1 MEALLNDLRE
11 YWSVDEGR
19 VDELA
24 AIDSNDILAK
34 TLGYLQSAVAESGAV
49 ITDDPLPVVRA
60 EQYPL
65 TLLFQNLIGNAIK
78 YSRRGYNSAHPDI
91 GSAGHHCLPVFCRR

>member
-1 MEALLNDLRE
+1 MEALLTDLRE
-11 YWSVDEGR
+11 YWSVDEGK
-19 VDELA
+19 VDKLA
-24 AIDSNDILAK
+24 TIDSNEVLAK

-49 ITDDPLPVVRA
+49 ITNDPLPVVRA

-78 YSRRGYNSAHPDI
+78 YSRRGTVPRIRISAQ
-91 GSAGHHCLPVFCRR
+91 AGYHGLAVLCRR